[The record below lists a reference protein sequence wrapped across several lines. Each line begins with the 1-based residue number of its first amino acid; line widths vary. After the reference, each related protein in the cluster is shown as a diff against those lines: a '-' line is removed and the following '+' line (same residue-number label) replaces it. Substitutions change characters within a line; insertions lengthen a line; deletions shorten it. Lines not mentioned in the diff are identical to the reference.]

1 MELRNVFSCYAS
13 LIHPGADIFQEADC
27 ENYTSE
33 HKTFRELQ
41 PKKKKKEG
49 KKVMKVRRSFQR
61 QEDDLVSRQGKHG
74 SIADPTVVILTHFQP
89 RAAHHPPVLR

>member
-1 MELRNVFSCYAS
+1 
-13 LIHPGADIFQEADC
+13 
-27 ENYTSE
+27 
-33 HKTFRELQ
+33 
-41 PKKKKKEG
+41 
-49 KKVMKVRRSFQR
+49 MKVRRSFQR

>member
-1 MELRNVFSCYAS
+1 MFSCYAS
-13 LIHPGADIFQEADC
+13 LTHPGADIFQEADC

-41 PKKKKKEG
+41 PKKKKKKER
-49 KKVMKVRRSFQR
+49 KEVMKVRRSFQR

-74 SIADPTVVILTHFQP
+74 RVADPTVVILTHFQP
-89 RAAHHPPVLR
+89 RAAHHLPVLR